1 MPKRKISAEDKIYA
15 VKLYLD
21 GKKSQCQIASMF
33 GIALASVQQWIRNY
47 ESMGTDAF
55 TFSKNKG
62 YPKELKQQAVLDYLE
77 GHGSQDDICKKYG
90 ILSKSKLQIWI
101 KKYEAMSKAAPIVAD
116 EEKLWKKKDVK
127 KILYS
132 LD

>member
-62 YPKELKQQAVLDYLE
+62 YPKELNSRRFWITWKGMVLRM
-77 GHGSQDDICKKYG
+77 IFV
-90 ILSKSKLQIWI
+90 KSTESVQKVSY
-101 KKYEAMSKAAPIVAD
+101 KSG
-116 EEKLWKKKDVK
+116 
-127 KILYS
+127 
-132 LD
+132 

>member
-90 ILSKSKLQIWI
+90 IRSKSKLQIWI
-101 KKYEAMSKAAPIVAD
+101 KKYNGHKATSSCAGSF
-116 EEKLWKKKDVK
+116 KLLMTI
-127 KILYS
+127 ILLYPD
-132 LD
+132 L